1 VKKYIQE
8 VKYMAG
14 TAKEIIEGFKEKL
27 KANPDAGSSI
37 NAVVQFVVNGE
48 SGGTWCIDLT
58 KQPGE
63 ISEGASDN
71 AACTL
76 TLDAE
81 DFVAMMN
88 KEANPMT
95 LFMSGKL
102 KVGGDMSIS
111 MKLQSILDL

>member
-1 VKKYIQE
+1 
-8 VKYMAG
+8 MAG
-14 TAKEIIEGFKEKL
+14 TAKEIITGFEEKL
-27 KANPDAGSSI
+27 KASPDVGSSI

-48 SGGTWCIDLT
+48 GGGIWSIDLT

-63 ISEGASDN
+63 ISEGASDS

-76 TLDAE
+76 TMNAE

>member
-1 VKKYIQE
+1 
-8 VKYMAG
+8 MAG
-14 TAKEIIEGFKEKL
+14 TAREIIEGFKDKL
-27 KANPDAGSSI
+27 QANPDAGSSI

-48 SGGTWCIDLT
+48 EGGTWAIDLT

-63 ISEGASDN
+63 LSEGASDS

-76 TLDAE
+76 TMDAD

-88 KEANPMT
+88 KEANPMA